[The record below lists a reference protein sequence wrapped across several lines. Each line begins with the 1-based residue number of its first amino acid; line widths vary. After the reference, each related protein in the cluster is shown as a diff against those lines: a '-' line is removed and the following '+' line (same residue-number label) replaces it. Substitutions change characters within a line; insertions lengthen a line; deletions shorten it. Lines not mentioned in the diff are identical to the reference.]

1 MQPHPTPDRAHS
13 PAPPLTPDVFL
24 RDDRAADL
32 DRRARVACATRLVFG
47 LSLRREAAVL
57 AANDVIDTYLEQ
69 TMRPRC

>member
-1 MQPHPTPDRAHS
+1 MHAQSTPDRAHS
-13 PAPPLTPDVFL
+13 PAPPVTPPVSP

-69 TMRPRC
+69 TTRPRC